1 MKFNPS
7 VETEGFGRI
16 MIYRTIR
23 SVDYCPCLTVKLR
36 TTQLNEAQAFVFF
49 FQYT

>member
-23 SVDYCPCLTVKLR
+23 SVDYSPCLIIMLR
-36 TTQLNEAQAFVFF
+36 TTKLNEA
-49 FQYT
+49 